1 LINKMLLV
9 ILKQL
14 FKKPFTNLFP
24 LEHIPDQLSTVIK
37 KAESGELEINPPIPT
52 PENFRGRISY
62 DKDKCIGCRLCI
74 RVCPANAISYV
85 AEEKKIK
92 VHVDRCCFCAQCTEI
107 CPVQCL
113 SMSNEF
119 LLASYNRHEQV
130 VAGNNS

>member
-1 LINKMLLV
+1 MLFI

-24 LEHIPDQLSTVIK
+24 LAHIPDRLSTVIK
-37 KAESGELEINPPIPT
+37 KLNPASSRSIHPAYS
-52 PENFRGRISY
+52 RKLQGRISY
-62 DKDKCIGCRLCI
+62 DKNKCIGCRLCI

-113 SMSNEF
+113 SMSDEF
-119 LLASYNRHEQV
+119 LLASYNRKEQV
-130 VAGNNS
+130 VTGNNG